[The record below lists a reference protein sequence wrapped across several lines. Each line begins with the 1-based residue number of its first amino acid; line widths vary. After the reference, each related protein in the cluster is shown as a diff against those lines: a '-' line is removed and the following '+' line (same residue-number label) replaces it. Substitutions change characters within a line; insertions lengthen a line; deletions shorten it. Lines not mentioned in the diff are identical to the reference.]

1 MFHEQH
7 EHGRSGQDAAPFMG
21 NMNFM
26 VNMGN
31 LGEELIP
38 SNGRT
43 LADRNGPE
51 LIVADPRQG

>member
-1 MFHEQH
+1 
-7 EHGRSGQDAAPFMG
+7 
-21 NMNFM
+21 MNF
-26 VNMGN
+26 VVSMGN

-38 SNGRT
+38 PKGRT